1 MPLGQW
7 PVEGFHDVI
16 CVYVCLQQWEAAH
29 HRVVGRL
36 EESPM
41 TDVVTGG
48 GGGGGGVR
56 TRADS
61 LEMIDLGKV
70 LDVSSDKS
78 HIVKLS
84 AEDRLQPSR

>member
-1 MPLGQW
+1 MM
-7 PVEGFHDVI
+7 VT

-48 GGGGGGVR
+48 GGGGGGGGER

-61 LEMIDLGKV
+61 LEMIDLGK
-70 LDVSSDKS
+70 
-78 HIVKLS
+78 
-84 AEDRLQPSR
+84 